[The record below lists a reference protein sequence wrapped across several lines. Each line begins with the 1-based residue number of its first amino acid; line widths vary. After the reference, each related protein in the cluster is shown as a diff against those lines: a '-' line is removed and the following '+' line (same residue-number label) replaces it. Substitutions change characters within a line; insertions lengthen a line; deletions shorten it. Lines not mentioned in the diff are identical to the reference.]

1 MRSRAP
7 LVAKQMSSKKR
18 SIKEELGRNQFTKE
32 KDPYQYYQTT
42 DFLEV
47 EIYPIED
54 GYEARVVV
62 HDDDDLTSPIRR
74 FTNETEAQHFARQYS
89 DFVIGVLNQ
98 RSNT

>member
-1 MRSRAP
+1 
-7 LVAKQMSSKKR
+7 MSSKKR

-47 EIYPIED
+47 EIYPTED
-54 GYEARVVV
+54 GYEARVIV

-89 DFVIGVLNQ
+89 EFVIGVLNQ